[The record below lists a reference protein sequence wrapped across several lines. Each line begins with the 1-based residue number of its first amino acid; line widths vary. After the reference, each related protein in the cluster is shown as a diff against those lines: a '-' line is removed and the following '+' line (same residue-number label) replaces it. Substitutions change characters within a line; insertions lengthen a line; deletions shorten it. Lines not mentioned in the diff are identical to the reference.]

1 MKLKTFRMGG
11 VHPLEGKLT
20 AGKAIEQ
27 MPVPSEVVMLVSQ
40 HLGAPA
46 ECVVQKGDQVKVGQ
60 LLAKATGFVCA
71 NMHSSVSGSVTKVDK
86 ILDASGYPKPA
97 IFITVEGDEWVDEI
111 DRTPTVVR
119 ECNLEPKEIIDRIA
133 AAGVVGM
140 GGATFPTHVKLSVPP
155 GRKAEFLI
163 INGVECEPY
172 LTSDHRLMLEHGEEL
187 LVGIAILR
195 KALGNP
201 PAIIGIERNKPD
213 AIANLTELAKG
224 FEGITVQPLKVKYPQ
239 GGEKQLIEAIT
250 RREVPA
256 GKLPIDVG
264 AVVQNVGTAFAVY
277 EAVQKNK
284 PLIERVVTVTGPS
297 LTNPVNV
304 LARVGTPITRL
315 LEFAGGMPE
324 DTGKVISGGPMMGK
338 ALKNIAAPVTKG
350 TSGVLVMPEPLALR
364 PKEQQCI
371 RCSKCTFGCPMGL
384 EPYLLYKQAQH
395 ALLEDMER
403 DYVMS
408 CIECGSCSFTCPA
421 ALPLLDF
428 IRLGKAQTGAMI
440 RARSA
445 KK

>member
-11 VHPLEGKLT
+11 VHPLEG
-20 AGKAIEQ
+20 
-27 MPVPSEVVMLVSQ
+27 
-40 HLGAPA
+40 
-46 ECVVQKGDQVKVGQ
+46 KGDQVKVGQ

-97 IFITVEGDEWVDEI
+97 IFISVEGDEWVDEI

>member
-97 IFITVEGDEWVDEI
+97 IFISVEGDEWVDEI

-403 DYVMS
+403 EYVMS